1 MRIFKRVLAVVLVCM
16 MILPMG
22 ISSFAAWN
30 VDEAVTVNWNPMAA
44 KYSKGTWKIIAPKS
58 ENYEI
63 RTNNFD
69 FSKDTDGGIKIV
81 TPDYASFA
89 GTYGVSAV
97 TSKATTPLDGLSV
110 VIQPDEFDS
119 MVDSIDAGNSLN
131 VLWTEEKIDALAGF
145 NDASKSYDSG
155 LYTAVPAYSNGL
167 RHLIPVVEP
176 ADGSDKVSLTPAYK
190 APDKANGKALSV
202 RVAFDRQIGDEGAAI
217 ASTVSIVYYDG
228 YYINDDGHPGYRWT
242 FSSMNHEDSKLGN
255 YSSTSTPYEALDIRN
270 GLAINVRA
278 DERLGF
284 IVNINGYDYYKGE
297 EIGFFPDC
305 DTEWVGYKTNELK
318 DEQII
323 NEDPIWTTS
332 MNCARADIDLSGL
345 KDAGNGYV
353 TVGAVSN
360 NDQNLTEHRCNYTVK
375 SINGVPAADWTGGA
389 TADHECS
396 FELVNTIGATCTR
409 DGRDYYRCTVCG
421 IAKNDNIV
429 PAFGHTPKEDITV
442 IAKPTCTTYGTSSRN
457 CFVCRTRLET
467 YHDELAPH
475 TFENEWTIIEAPT
488 CEKEGKR
495 TNTCSVCSAA
505 VEEIMPAHNF
515 EWVVTKEASCLEAG
529 SETQICKD
537 CQIEGETREIP
548 SDNAHKFEAS
558 TPVIETID
566 GATDWFG
573 KVAGTCTVC
582 GEVAESTEDMYE
594 IVKHFTDVKANHWF
608 MSEVAFCVRQGLVSG
623 MTDTTFAPNNNLT
636 RAQFL
641 TLLAKF
647 DGVDLTKYDTTDAG
661 FEDVKTNHWFNEVVC
676 WAVENE
682 YTSGISETKF
692 GPNNNITRSQLA
704 RFFQIYTEKKGLDV
718 SKEADLSVFPDAG
731 KVQGWALP
739 SVKWAVAEGLIAG
752 MTNGD
757 LAPNGNATRAQA
769 ARIFMIYANTDFA
782 GIEPPVCEHV
792 WGEWVVTTEPTYDAA
807 GEKTATCTL
816 CGETKTEEIP
826 PVSCEHVWGEWT
838 VTAPAT
844 HTADGEQTRTCT
856 LCGEVETEVLPKH
869 DADYTIRLFLDPADV
884 EAGAKIDGTDATEL
898 LLPICLGE
906 DYNDFIGDM
915 PTASMEGYEF
925 VGWYLEAYNFMMI
938 QAEWDNGTYA
948 VTGNCELYAIFED
961 IPVPCE
967 HVWGEWTET
976 AKATHTADGE
986 QTRTCTLC
994 GEVETEVLPKHEA
1007 DFIMRFFLE
1016 DLDVEEGAT
1025 IDGTDATELLLPIC
1039 TGEDYNDFIGD
1050 FPTASKDGYDFMGW
1064 YLESYA
1070 FLMTEGEW
1078 NGNYYALTSDCE
1090 CYAIFEEAAPVL
1102 PLYNENGADG
1112 YLNVGTYD
1120 YDLNADYQ
1128 YSIFEFAPTETG
1140 KYTITANDSLVGIA
1154 SYNGMW
1160 VTIDPSEETVAGNSV
1175 EWNCTGVGQA
1185 LWVAVKGGA
1194 ATANITVEAEAPEI
1208 PVGPE
1213 YVTYVNVALPESF
1226 TLTEDAAALVNV
1238 AYNDETVD
1246 TAVLGE
1252 DGYYHLNTVD
1262 GPVLYVN
1269 LADTKMDLSAA
1280 MSYGQLKGSTKDG
1293 DVITVITD
1301 YNNAYQA
1308 YIDVADQGYA
1318 PLTEDLMVI
1327 LSEVGKN
1334 QGWYEGET
1342 PWVAATEDA
1351 WMFACYYAEVAE
1363 PEAREF
1369 TLVFDAEDGA
1379 LVNDVALSYT
1389 MKLGDKYSDFIA
1401 ELPVAEKEGYVFK
1414 GWWNREY
1421 RIALTPDFKADKVLE
1436 LYIKNDDK
1444 TGLPAYDI
1452 NNPEE
1457 VPSNITLIPIWD
1469 TEGEKDWTITFENW
1483 DVEDFEPI
1491 TYGINVGDYYMS
1503 IFAGEFPDPGE
1514 YVLDLDGDIYEFQ
1527 GWYIEE
1533 VNFLL
1538 TEGDMWDLG
1547 NLALP
1552 DHWTFIALY
1561 EFV

>member
-16 MILPMG
+16 MILPLG

-30 VDEAVTVNWNPMAA
+30 LDEAVTVNWNPMAA

-69 FSKDTDGGIKIV
+69 FSKDENGGIKVV
-81 TPDYASFA
+81 TPDYKAFA

-110 VIQPDEFDS
+110 VITPDEFDS
-119 MVDSIDAGNSLN
+119 LVDSIDSGNSLN
-131 VLWTEEKIDALAGF
+131 VLWTEEPITEIAGF

-176 ADGSDKVSLTPAYK
+176 ADGSDKVTLTPAYK

-202 RVAFDRQIGDEGAAI
+202 RVAFDKQIGDEGAAV

-242 FSSMNHEDSKLGN
+242 FSGMNHEDSKLGN

-305 DTEWVGYKTNELK
+305 DTDWVGYKTNELK

-323 NEDPIWTTS
+323 NGDPIWTTS
-332 MNCARADIDLSGL
+332 MNCARADIDLTGL
-345 KDAGNGYV
+345 RDAGNGYV

-360 NDQNLTEHRCNYTVK
+360 NDQQLTEHHCNYTVK

-421 IAKNDNIV
+421 KADNRNVV

-442 IAKPTCTTYGTSSRN
+442 IAKPTCSTYGTSSRN
-457 CFVCRTRLET
+457 CFVCKTRLET
-467 YHDELAPH
+467 YHDAPSAH
-475 TFENEWTIIEAPT
+475 TFATDWTVIEAAT

-505 VEEIMPAHNF
+505 VEEVIPMHNF
-515 EWVVTKEASCLEAG
+515 EWVVKTEATCLVPG
-529 SETQICKD
+529 SETQVCKD
-537 CQIEGETREIP
+537 CGVEGETREIP
-548 SDNAHKFEAS
+548 SDTAHKFDAS

-582 GEVAESTEDMYE
+582 GEKAESTEDMYD
-594 IVKHFTDVKANHWF
+594 IVDHFTDVKENHWF
-608 MSEVAFCVRQGLVSG
+608 MSEVAFCVRQGYVSG
-623 MTDTTFAPNNNLT
+623 MNDTTFAPNANLT

-647 DGVDLTKYDTTDAG
+647 DGVDLAQYEGKDAG
-661 FEDVKTNHWFNEVVC
+661 FEDVKTSHWWNNVIN

-692 GPNNNITRSQLA
+692 GPSNNITRSQLA
-704 RFFQIYTEKKGLDV
+704 RFFQVYTEKEGFDV
-718 SKEADLSVFPDAG
+718 SDAADLSIFPDAG
-731 KVQGWALP
+731 KVQEWAVP
-739 SVKWAVAEGLIAG
+739 SVKWAVAKGLIAG
-752 MTNGD
+752 SNGK
-757 LAPNGNATRAQA
+757 LEPNGNATRAQA
-769 ARIFMIYANTDFA
+769 ARIFMMYANTEFKKV
-782 GIEPPVCEHV
+782 EPEVCEHV
-792 WGEWVVTTEPTYDAA
+792 WGEWVVTIEPTTEAA

-826 PVSCEHVWGEWT
+826 PIPCEHVWGEWT

-844 HTADGEQTRTCT
+844 HTADGKQTRTCT
-856 LCGEVETEVLPKH
+856 LCGEVETEDLLKH
-869 DADYTIRLFLDPADV
+869 EADNTIRLFLDPADV
-884 EAGAKIDGTDATEL
+884 EKGAKIDGTDATEL
-898 LLPICLGE
+898 LLPICYGE

-925 VGWYLEAYNFMMI
+925 VGWYLEAYGFMMI

-948 VTGNCELYAIFED
+948 VPGNCELYAIFEE
-961 IPVPCE
+961 IVVPCE
-967 HVWGEWTET
+967 HVWGDWTET

-994 GEVETEVLPKHEA
+994 GEVETEVIPAHEA
-1007 DFIMRFFLE
+1007 DFIMRFFIEDEWLE
-1016 DLDVEEGAT
+1016 MGAK

-1039 TGEDYNDFIGD
+1039 TGEDYNDYLGD
-1050 FPTASKDGYDFMGW
+1050 YPTATLEGYDFMGW
-1064 YLESYA
+1064 YLESYG

-1102 PLYNENGADG
+1102 PLYNENGVDG
-1112 YLNVGTYD
+1112 YLNVGTAD
-1120 YDLNADYQ
+1120 YDLSADFQ
-1128 YSIFEFAPTETG
+1128 YTLYEFAPTETG

-1175 EWNCTGVGQA
+1175 EWDCTGVGQA
-1185 LWVAVKGGA
+1185 IWVAVKGGA
-1194 ATANITVEAEAPEI
+1194 ATANITVEAEAPVVPI
-1208 PVGPE
+1208 GPE

-1238 AYNDETVD
+1238 AYNDDVVD

-1252 DGYYHLNTVD
+1252 DGFYHLNTVD

-1269 LADTKMDLSAA
+1269 LADTKMNLTDA
-1280 MSYGQLKGSTKDG
+1280 MGFGQLKGSTKEDG
-1293 DVITVITD
+1293 VIKVITD
-1301 YNNAYQA
+1301 YNEAYQA
-1308 YIDVADQGYA
+1308 YVDVADQGYA

-1327 LSEVGKN
+1327 LKEVGKN
-1334 QGWYEGET
+1334 QGWYEGEGAWIAT
-1342 PWVAATEDA
+1342 TEDA

-1363 PEAREF
+1363 PEYTF
-1369 TLVFDAEDGA
+1369 TLNFVADADAAITNDAA
-1379 LVNDVALSYT
+1379 LTYT
-1389 MKLGDKYSDFIA
+1389 MKLGDKYSDYIT

-1414 GWWNREY
+1414 GWYNRDR
-1421 RIALTPDFKADKVLE
+1421 RIALNPGFDAEKVFE
-1436 LYIKNDDK
+1436 LYLGETGSEDDIADVES
-1444 TGLPAYDI
+1444 TL
-1452 NNPEE
+1452 E
-1457 VPSNITLIPIWD
+1457 LIPIWD
-1469 TEGEKDWTITFENW
+1469 TEGEKDWTLTFVNW
-1483 DVEDFEPI
+1483 DNEDFETLEI
-1491 TYGINVGDYYMS
+1491 GANVGDSYMS
-1503 IFAGEFPDPGE
+1503 LFAGNYPDPGLQI
-1514 YVLDLDGDIYEFQ
+1514 LDFGDGDTYAFV
-1527 GWYIEE
+1527 GWCIEHPD
-1533 VNFLL
+1533 VGVFLL
-1538 TEGDMWDLG
+1538 TEGDMWDQG
-1547 NLALP
+1547 YLALGG
-1552 DHWTFIALY
+1552 DWTFVALY
-1561 EFV
+1561 EEI